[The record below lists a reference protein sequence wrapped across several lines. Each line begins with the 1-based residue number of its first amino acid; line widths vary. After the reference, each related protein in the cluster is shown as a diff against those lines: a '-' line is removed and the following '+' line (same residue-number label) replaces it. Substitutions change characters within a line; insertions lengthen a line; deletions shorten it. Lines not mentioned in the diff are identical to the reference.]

1 MKNLAMLFAS
11 IVFGLLIGLS
21 LGGCSSKEDADAK
34 KVNVVSA
41 TESLKSEDKDV
52 RMNACIEL
60 AKAGP
65 RAASAVQ
72 SLITLLK
79 DNDPDVRRLAA
90 YALGE
95 IGTASKP
102 ALPALKEMLSDPDR
116 QIVMQVVNSLRSI
129 DPQGSSNLQNVN
141 VSGQP

>member
-1 MKNLAMLFAS
+1 MKDVITMFSS
-11 IVFGLLIGLS
+11 IAFSVLIGLS
-21 LGGCSSKEDADAK
+21 LGGCSRENAEAK
-34 KVNVVSA
+34 KVNVA
-41 TESLKSEDKDV
+41 ALTEALKSENKEA
-52 RMNACIEL
+52 RINACVEL

-72 SLITLLK
+72 ALLPLLK
-79 DNDPDVRRLAA
+79 DNDATVRRLAA

-116 QIVMQVVNSLRSI
+116 QVVMEVVNSIRSI